1 MIENENESFSSH
13 GNSAN
18 LWVGPKSEAGGSG
31 KRSRRGQTR
40 EPGRDKNAKQVGRAS
55 EAGRSGKRSGLG
67 QTREAGR
74 DKNAERA
81 RLDKRS
87 GSGTDGPCGA
97 LPSSDLLDVLD
108 VDRRARRELGRRAP
122 AHDAALDVE
131 PHHACMRRHVGAVL
145 REVQWNKQAW
155 TVSHSKVGGAC
166 SPLRPCTGVP

>member
-1 MIENENESFSSH
+1 MIENENESFYSH

-18 LWVGPKSEAGGSG
+18 LWVGPKSEAG
-31 KRSRRGQTR
+31 
-40 EPGRDKNAKQVGRAS
+40 
-55 EAGRSGKRSGLG
+55 RSGKRSGWG

-145 REVQWNKQAW
+145 RGPLEQASTDSQSKQRGW
-155 TVSHSKVGGAC
+155 C
-166 SPLRPCTGVP
+166 LLSPPVPAQAYLEHRRPRGQPRHECRVHR